1 MVDTTYLYE
10 VTTMSLEDDD
20 PPASNSVLVE
30 YTVLATKESMVRYI
44 RHEILDLITEIE
56 TANAQGIKTGG
67 LLPIAMHPIQ
77 AKIERALE
85 LILSG
90 KTAAASNVLDSS
102 VKLIEA
108 FVHALD
114 GYNGKGNKIPADQDA
129 DWHARAAAIITDL
142 QVAAS

>member
-10 VTTMSLEDDD
+10 VTTTSLEDDD
-20 PPASNSVLVE
+20 PPVSNMVVVE
-30 YTVLATKESMVRYI
+30 YTVLSTKESMVRYI
-44 RHEILDLITEIE
+44 RHEIQDLITEIE

-67 LLPIAMHPIQ
+67 LLPIAKQPIQ

-90 KTAAASNVLDSS
+90 KTAAASNVLESS
-102 VKLIEA
+102 VKVMEA

-114 GYNGKGNKIPADQDA
+114 GYNGKGTKIPAEQDA
-129 DWHARAAAIITDL
+129 DWHARAAAIIADL